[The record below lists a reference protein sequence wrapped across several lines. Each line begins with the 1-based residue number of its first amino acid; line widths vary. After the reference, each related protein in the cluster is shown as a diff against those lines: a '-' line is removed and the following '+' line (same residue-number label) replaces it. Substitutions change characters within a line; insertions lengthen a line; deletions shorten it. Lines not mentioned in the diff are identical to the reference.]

1 MSVLYFLVNKEQS
14 AFKIGISRHP
24 HRRAKA
30 LSVEIDTERS
40 FEIEIV
46 DGDAYR
52 TERTLQYLFRH
63 WRYDMP
69 RGDGYTEWF
78 GIDALAEVIS
88 FARAHADKLGLG
100 SIRALK
106 VPNRP
111 ASSGHVIPLRES
123 REARAE
129 RRARER
135 AELMARAEAHNGQ
148 VLEWC
153 KDAFIEMEKSN
164 TIAGLIR
171 PAPDDPFG
179 GGYLYL
185 QGSQRD
191 HWADVLCDN
200 REDLNRTIGR
210 GVSVIFSGY
219 YWDGDYPLIEVSVNR
234 DYLVQDEDTLMWEAR
249 LPGAA
254 AIRSLLTVQARD
266 IGTQDDI
273 DLRECHA
280 DLAILRKE
288 FWEKVHEAWG

>member
-52 TERTLQYLFRH
+52 TERTLQYLIRH

-106 VPNRP
+106 VSNRP

-153 KDAFIEMEKSN
+153 KDAFIEMKKSN
-164 TIAGLIR
+164 TIAGLI
-171 PAPDDPFG
+171 
-179 GGYLYL
+179 L
-185 QGSQRD
+185 QPRMIRLAVDTSTCKAVSEITGQTCCATTAKISTAQLDEASQ
-191 HWADVLCDN
+191 
-200 REDLNRTIGR
+200 
-210 GVSVIFSGY
+210 SFSL
-219 YWDGDYPLIEVSVNR
+219 DI
-234 DYLVQDEDTLMWEAR
+234 
-249 LPGAA
+249 
-254 AIRSLLTVQARD
+254 
-266 IGTQDDI
+266 IGTEI
-273 DLRECHA
+273 TR
-280 DLAILRKE
+280 
-288 FWEKVHEAWG
+288 